1 MSLHNSLLSTFCALL
16 CATSVLQAQNGAL
29 DLSFNGTG
37 YVITSTGITD
47 EVQEILVQDDQKIL
61 AVGWGYYPGLNT
73 ESGSVFRYLQ
83 DGTLDLSFATDGRF
97 VYAFDY
103 ETRFSSAVITPEGK
117 ILVAEAL
124 ATVRFASSSSFN

>member
-73 ESGSVFRYLQ
+73 ESGSVFPL
-83 DGTLDLSFATDGRF
+83 FAGWYAGPF
-97 VYAFDY
+97 VRD
-103 ETRFSSAVITPEGK
+103 RWK
-117 ILVAEAL
+117 
-124 ATVRFASSSSFN
+124 VRLRIRL